1 MRLKAGRPVANTDAS
16 HYNPNRAIV
25 RTYRNEPRSVLALA
39 LTLIDHAVKEVP
51 YEALGADFTEITG
64 YINE

>member
-1 MRLKAGRPVANTDAS
+1 
-16 HYNPNRAIV
+16 
-25 RTYRNEPRSVLALA
+25 VLALA